1 MTRALL
7 VMLAWVRMLML
18 VRGKWTLS
26 LSQHLR
32 TKRVAA
38 LRQAC
43 LPYARSH
50 GFYSSR
56 CHFST
61 SMIQLVLAHI
71 THKFKK
77 GSSLNRQELNFRTS
91 CKAVTQPD
99 NLSSILNKSF
109 QVIWILDEQ
118 TRLSG
123 NF

>member
-50 GFYSSR
+50 GFYSSQS
-56 CHFST
+56 FSCNDCGLKEFAITT
-61 SMIQLVLAHI
+61 SIKSPSERIRSLVYVVLIRA
-71 THKFKK
+71 TT
-77 GSSLNRQELNFRTS
+77 G
-91 CKAVTQPD
+91 
-99 NLSSILNKSF
+99 LNKGANRSDDF
-109 QVIWILDEQ
+109 LQCEA
-118 TRLSG
+118 
-123 NF
+123 